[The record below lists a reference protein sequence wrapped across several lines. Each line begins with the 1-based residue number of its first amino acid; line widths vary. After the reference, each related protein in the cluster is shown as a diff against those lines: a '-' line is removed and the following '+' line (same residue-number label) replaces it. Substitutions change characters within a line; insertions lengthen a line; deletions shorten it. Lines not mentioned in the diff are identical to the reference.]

1 VRIVVATIA
10 IVALFAGALVFG
22 GEVLGVWEAADPP
35 PPSVYKPVTSPG
47 DKANDQTEDEEEK
60 QTKDSD
66 GSAPAAADTSIN
78 VSPAKQRWL
87 DKLNAL
93 CRRAYNDMNDYM
105 AERGQPRTLEE
116 AEAMLIELQRLNLR
130 YNARFAA
137 LEPVK
142 ADRKEYADLLLLF
155 DKDERLLEALLN
167 TLRERDLGALAEL
180 EASLTALGQKE
191 MDILVGLGASDCDFG
206 YPGSSY

>member
-1 VRIVVATIA
+1 MRIVVTTIA
-10 IVALFAGALVFG
+10 IAAVFAAALVFG

-35 PPSVYKPVTSPG
+35 PPSAYKPFTSPH
-47 DKANDQTEDEEEK
+47 DKANDQAEEDEEKK
-60 QTKDSD
+60 QENSN
-66 GSAPAAADTSIN
+66 GSAPAAADTSIK

-87 DKLNAL
+87 GNVNAL
-93 CRRAYNDMNDYM
+93 CRRAYKDMNDLM
-105 AERGQPRTLEE
+105 ADRGQPRTLEE

-142 ADRKEYADLLLLF
+142 GDRKEFAALLALF
-155 DKDERLLEALLN
+155 DKDERLIDVLLT

-180 EASLTALGQKE
+180 EARLTTLGQKE

-206 YPGSSY
+206 YTGPSY